1 VKLDRPTVIDAGATV
16 ARASGITA
24 VGVRAVAAELGVT
37 PMALYR
43 HVADAADLHAAVVD
57 LALAGLPDV
66 PDAGPWDD
74 RCRWWAH
81 ETRAVFVA
89 FPGLA
94 HHVLLDWT
102 RLPPL
107 LRSVERLSTML
118 ADEGPAGTD
127 VVAGA
132 NAVFTYV
139 LARSEA
145 EEAVREGG
153 LERELAVLAAMAD
166 EVPFLWANRRELA
179 VARVDEHFAFGLDAL
194 LAGIPAARR

>member
-1 VKLDRPTVIDAGATV
+1 VKLDRSSVIDAGANI
-16 ARASGITA
+16 ARTGGITA
-24 VGVRAVAAELGVT
+24 VGVRSVAAALDVT

-43 HVADAADLHAAVVD
+43 HVVDAADLHAAVVD
-57 LALAGLPDV
+57 QALAGLPRV
-66 PDAGPWDD
+66 PETGSWDD
-74 RCRWWAH
+74 RCRRWAH
-81 ETRAVFVA
+81 QTRAVFVA
-89 FPGLA
+89 YPGLA

-102 RLPPL
+102 RLPKL

-118 ADEGPAGTD
+118 ADVAPTGTD
-127 VVAGA
+127 VVAAA

-166 EVPFLWANRRELA
+166 EVPFLWANRHELA

-194 LAGIPAARR
+194 LAGLPVARR